1 MQNMPRLQA
10 LPLPYLSVSVYSF
23 ITVAFFKIIIVIV
36 VIINVGGSYDAD
48 GVKHRT
54 ILNRN
59 QGNH

>member
-1 MQNMPRLQA
+1 MPRLQA

-23 ITVAFFKIIIVIV
+23 ITVAFFNIIIIIVIV
-36 VIINVGGSYDAD
+36 VIINVGGSYDVG